1 MSMGLKQIRKRMY
14 FEPDYNVQT
23 YLNKIIEFFDP
34 EKAKSRKLTI
44 VYEFHDSDKND
55 GVWTVRIADGKC
67 LLTEGEAEEYD
78 TKLYMTAEAYHRML
92 TGLLDFSRLAYSV
105 GAVRFF
111 GNTLGHREL
120 NSYLSIPKS
129 EHLAGL

>member
-14 FEPDYNVQT
+14 FKPDYNVQT
-23 YLNKIIEFFDP
+23 YLNKIVEYFDP
-34 EKAKSRKLTI
+34 EKAKSHKLTI
-44 VYEFHDSDKND
+44 VYEFHDSGKNN

-67 LLTEGEAEEYD
+67 SLTEGEAEEYD
-78 TKLYMTAEAYHRML
+78 TKLYMTSEAYHRML
-92 TGLLDFSRLAYSV
+92 TGLLDFNRLAYSV

-120 NSYLSIPKS
+120 NSYLTIPKNAN
-129 EHLAGL
+129 LACL